1 MRRWGKSIFF
11 SVLLVWSLLASQC
24 VLCPHVQA
32 SQASPHDCCKPAKP
46 DHCSKPDP
54 QKQCPGHDSAF
65 ESYAKVEVATPSGV
79 VVHVAAEAMTAATA
93 ELTLIPAFAPYPPG
107 AQHPPPER
115 FLLTTVLL
123 I

>member
-1 MRRWGKSIFF
+1 MRRPGKAVLF
-11 SVLLVWSLLASQC
+11 SVLLVWSLLVSQC
-24 VLCPHVQA
+24 ALCPQMQA
-32 SQASPHDCCKPAKP
+32 SQPSPHDCCKPAKP
-46 DHCSKPDP
+46 DHCSRPDP

-79 VVHVAAEAMTAATA
+79 VHVAAEATTAATA
-93 ELTLIPAFAPYPPG
+93 ELILVPAFTPYAPG